1 MWRKWLFL
9 AVLSFFS
16 LSARAAVV
24 SIYATGDN
32 YIYYWTGSSWQSVT
46 NSSWKNAYHLSLTQD
61 IGSSYSLYFAVKSPR
76 AYAGFLADMTL
87 SEGVFSST
95 GTNQLLSDASHWQI
109 TPIDYW
115 TGTLSLDPDTLS
127 TWQSPE
133 AYAANND
140 TSSYWYQENGYSPIT
155 NISND
160 AQWIWLDSYSG
171 KTAAVV
177 KVEYTIERRGIR
189 GPISTVPEP
198 APLLLLTIGL
208 LVGRIEGLKTINE
221 G

>member
-9 AVLSFFS
+9 AVLSFLS

-24 SIYATGDN
+24 NIYATGDN
-32 YIYYWTGSSWQSVT
+32 YIYYWTGSSWQSIT

-87 SEGVFSST
+87 SEGVFSLT
-95 GTNQLLSDASHWQI
+95 GTNQLLSDTSHWQI
-109 TPIDYW
+109 TPITYW
-115 TGTLSLDPDTLS
+115 TGTLSLAPDTLS
-127 TWQSPE
+127 TWQLPE

-140 TSSYWYQENGYSPIT
+140 TSSYWYQENEDSPIT

-198 APLLLLTIGL
+198 MPLLLLTIGL
-208 LVGRIEGLKTINE
+208 LSGRIIGLKKINKE
-221 G
+221 